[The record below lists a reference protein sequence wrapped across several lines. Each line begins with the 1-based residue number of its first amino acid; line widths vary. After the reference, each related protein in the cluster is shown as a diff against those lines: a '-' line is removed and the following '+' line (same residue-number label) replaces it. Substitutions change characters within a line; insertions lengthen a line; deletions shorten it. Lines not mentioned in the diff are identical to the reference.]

1 MMSLQG
7 HWAVAQGD
15 LKAGKT
21 YYLKMNLTGWGPIII
36 GAADA
41 DDSRIEE
48 WNEMTTVV
56 KDEAT
61 SKPVPAEYVEEAKR
75 LLKRVEN
82 GNANVTRIT
91 DQHAR

>member
-1 MMSLQG
+1 
-7 HWAVAQGD
+7 
-15 LKAGKT
+15 
-21 YYLKMNLTGWGPIII
+21 
-36 GAADA
+36 
-41 DDSRIEE
+41 
-48 WNEMTTVV
+48 MTTVV